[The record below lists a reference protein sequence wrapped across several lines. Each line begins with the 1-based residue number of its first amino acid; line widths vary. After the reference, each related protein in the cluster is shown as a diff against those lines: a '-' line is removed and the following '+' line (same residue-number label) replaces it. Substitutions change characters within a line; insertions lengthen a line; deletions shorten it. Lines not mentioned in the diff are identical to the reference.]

1 MSDDGNGD
9 LFGKIDALFGK
20 RAPDALREKGLEYD
34 DFPLLTEV
42 VTEDQPQGWT
52 GGERQAVDRR
62 RGDRRQ
68 GDRRVGERLLA
79 EPPAPLPAHV
89 NAEMAR
95 LVAAMEQRLIDMFIR
110 QQLRVEDAVRKA
122 IREELGRKD
131 GAE

>member
-1 MSDDGNGD
+1 MSEETPSD

-20 RAPDALREKGLEYD
+20 RAPDALRDKGMEYD

-42 VTEDQPQGWT
+42 VDEKRDGLA
-52 GGERQAVDRR
+52 GDERRAADRR
-62 RGDRRQ
+62 QGDRRQ
-68 GDRRVGERLLA
+68 GDRRVGERLLDT
-79 EPPAPLPAHV
+79 PPVPLPAHV

-122 IREELGRKD
+122 VREELGRTDKS
-131 GAE
+131 G